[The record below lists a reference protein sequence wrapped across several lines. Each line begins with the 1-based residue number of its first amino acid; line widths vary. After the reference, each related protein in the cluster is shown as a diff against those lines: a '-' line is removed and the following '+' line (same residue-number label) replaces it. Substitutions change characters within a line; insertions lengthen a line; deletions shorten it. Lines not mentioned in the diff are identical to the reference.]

1 MKAVA
6 DWETEIQQLRLLSM
20 DMLSLAQASEWE
32 MVIARE
38 EQRRILLD
46 ELFAHQPPVEWV
58 PQLQDA
64 IQTTLASDAQVQ
76 VLAHTEMDKLSN
88 ELRMLKQRRRA
99 LQFYEDL

>member
-1 MKAVA
+1 MNAEV

-32 MVIARE
+32 TVIMQE

-46 ELFAHQPPVEWV
+46 ALFANQPPVEWV

-64 IQTTLASDAQVQ
+64 IQMTLASDAQVQ
-76 VLAHTEMDKLSN
+76 GLAHAEMDKLSD

-99 LQFYEDL
+99 LQSYQDL